1 MKPRLFLPLFLLL
14 LAAVVLRVAA
24 EQTQLDPS
32 SNPRFIQSRTRIDA
46 LFHYRNSPQPTPD
59 PRQNPF
65 RMANDTSGAQVT
77 PGGAAAP
84 IAPGVAPDSDE
95 GMLQLGA
102 STLKIGGYVVKEG
115 SAQIGINSGLY
126 KEGDVIPAR
135 VRGVLVYFRIRHITP
150 DSVTISLND
159 AELTVATHK

>member
-1 MKPRLFLPLFLLL
+1 MKRSLFISLFLLL
-14 LAAVVLRVAA
+14 LAAAVLRVAA

-46 LFHYRNSPQPTPD
+46 LFHYRNSPQPVPD

-65 RMANDTSGAQVT
+65 RLANDTGASVT
-77 PGGAAAP
+77 PGGATAAV
-84 IAPGVAPDSDE
+84 APGVAPDSDE

-102 STLKIGGYVVKEG
+102 STLKLGGYVVKEG

-135 VRGVLVYFRIRHITP
+135 VRGALVYFRIRHITP

-159 AELTVATHK
+159 AELTIATHK